1 MSRSYKKLS
10 TTGFACDNHGETSDY
25 YTAKRRRDRRTAKK
39 PAPEDDDI
47 YMPNLVTTSRVR
59 HSRKTI
65 HDAYDE
71 PTDGTQ
77 YWWRESSGDKK
88 TDPYY
93 KYRRK

>member
-1 MSRSYKKLS
+1 MSRSYKKLA
-10 TTGFACDNHGETSDY
+10 TTGFACDNHGETQDY
-25 YTAKRRRDRRTAKK
+25 YTMKRRHARRTAQK
-39 PAPEDDDI
+39 PSVDDDDI
-47 YMPNLVTTSRVR
+47 YMPDLVTTSHVR

-77 YWWRESSGDKK
+77 YWWRENSGDKK